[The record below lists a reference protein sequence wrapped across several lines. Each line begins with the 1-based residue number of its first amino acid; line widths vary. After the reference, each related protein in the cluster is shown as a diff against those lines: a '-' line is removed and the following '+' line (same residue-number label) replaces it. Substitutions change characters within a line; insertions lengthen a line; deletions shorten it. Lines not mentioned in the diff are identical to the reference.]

1 MEQDFSIPPESKQN
15 LTPPQ
20 VLADRLRILVGKKF
34 KLTQKTRTDGSNIR
48 KLIADTLTKYPLPP
62 LSSKDLYKIIPPKG
76 KGLPKIR
83 REYLDTY
90 MVTTGQVYNLQV
102 WNRNPVAKS
111 VQIEYISG
119 EKLFSSDVRFVFVKI
134 HSLSEEIRSIVI

>member
-1 MEQDFSIPPESKQN
+1 MDRDFSIPPQSKNN

-20 VLADRLRILVGKKF
+20 ILADRLRVLIGKKF

-90 MVTTGQVYNLQV
+90 MVTTGQIYNLQV

-119 EKLFSSDVRFVFVKI
+119 EKLFSSDVRFVFVKVDHI
-134 HSLSEEIRSIVI
+134 CE